1 MIAYIIVHE
10 YDRGS
15 VLLAAD
21 TDYATIER
29 EHVRLKNEGNS
40 VRIAE
45 IEITKERLSIDEQ

>member
-10 YDRGS
+10 YDGGS

-29 EHVRLKNEGNS
+29 EHARLKNDGNS

-45 IEITKERLSIDEQ
+45 IEITKERLSIDE